1 MDLPQYRCTDGTTAW
16 IDTSGHLINAN
27 RDRIDCKGRTT
38 KARGQPGR
46 GFIARRDQ
54 HRLFQQQQ
62 QSQLNR
68 QREQLERQEQQL
80 RQRQPHA
87 NVQRQP
93 LAKAGT
99 SSSSHHWP
107 ERVPLQSQP
116 QLQPRP
122 SQQQQ
127 QQPQAAPINEPPPV
141 AQASAKAA
149 AKAAPGSLIYDN
161 SRTFG
166 DVNYDWQGWLD
177 QGGGGIGG
185 SQGYD
190 MGP

>member
-80 RQRQPHA
+80 RQRQPQA

-141 AQASAKAA
+141 AQAAAKAA
-149 AKAAPGSLIYDN
+149 ARALTYDN

-166 DVNYDWQGWLD
+166 DSDKDWIGWPD
-177 QGGGGIGG
+177 QSGDRGYGSGYGG
-185 SQGYD
+185 SHAE
-190 MGP
+190 